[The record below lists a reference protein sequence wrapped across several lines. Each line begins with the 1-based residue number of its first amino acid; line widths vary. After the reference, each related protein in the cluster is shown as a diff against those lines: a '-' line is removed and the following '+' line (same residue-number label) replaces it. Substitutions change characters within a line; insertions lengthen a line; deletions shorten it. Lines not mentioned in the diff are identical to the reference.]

1 MSSAAIVEDHSLDL
15 VPMAAVSLAGGGGGG
30 GGGGLEDLPGLP
42 AGAGLSR
49 PQAWLSA
56 GGAAVGG
63 AVVAFDQPSATGH
76 EDAAE
81 RFLPATPWQLRH
93 QPVFHLDSFFLPTGS
108 QATAAAE
115 AAGAT
120 GRRSRGLQLRSQL
133 VAFAEA
139 IATDDWQ
146 RAKFLLSLLKREAQP
161 SGDASQRTAYLFV
174 EALKERIGF
183 GEGSALIAAGSGPR
197 PPPKELGAA
206 IGAVCDALP
215 FVRFAH
221 MSAGVAMLDALR
233 SDRYVHILDLSS
245 WQGGQWESVI
255 RAFAARPQGPPRLR
269 ITVLPCSPDANFN
282 KPPRMAYEEMQRQLS
297 LLAASLAVPFE
308 YRILGGALE
317 DLRPETLA
325 LEPGEALAVNAV
337 IRLHTVPDEK
347 VLHSN
352 PRAKV
357 LRLLRSLNPT
367 ILVVV
372 EKHSNGSSP
381 FFLQRF
387 QQSLDAMQVVMA
399 AVDSF
404 MPRTSKD
411 RYVFEK
417 HALGAEIMNLVAY
430 EGLQRTRRTEY
441 LPKWQSRLRESGF
454 CSRPFSPAAL
464 REVKALVEQFT
475 GTEVK
480 DQGGALMLSYK
491 DFPIM
496 HATAWQ
502 PAF

>member
-1 MSSAAIVEDHSLDL
+1 MSAAAIAESHALNL
-15 VPMAAVSLAGGGGGG
+15 VPIAGVSLATAG
-30 GGGGLEDLPGLP
+30 GGGGLEDLPALP
-42 AGAGLSR
+42 AITSLSQS
-49 PQAWLSA
+49 QAWLSSA
-56 GGAAVGG
+56 TGAAGGG

-81 RFLPATPWQLRH
+81 RFVPATSWQLRH
-93 QPVFHLDSFFLPTGS
+93 QPAFHLDSFFLPTGS

-120 GRRSRGLQLRSQL
+120 ARRGRGLQLRSQL

-174 EALKERIGF
+174 EALKERIGL
-183 GEGSALIAAGSGPR
+183 GEGSALVAAGSSPR

-233 SDRYVHILDLSS
+233 SECHVHILDLSS

-255 RAFAARPQGPPRLR
+255 RAFAARPQGRPRLR

-308 YRILGGALE
+308 YRILSGALE

-357 LRLLRSLNPT
+357 LRLLRSLNPA

-387 QQSLDAMQVVMA
+387 QQVVMA

-404 MPRTSKD
+404 LPRTSKD

-441 LPKWQSRLRESGF
+441 LPKWQCRLRESGF
-454 CSRPFSPAAL
+454 CSRPYSPAAL